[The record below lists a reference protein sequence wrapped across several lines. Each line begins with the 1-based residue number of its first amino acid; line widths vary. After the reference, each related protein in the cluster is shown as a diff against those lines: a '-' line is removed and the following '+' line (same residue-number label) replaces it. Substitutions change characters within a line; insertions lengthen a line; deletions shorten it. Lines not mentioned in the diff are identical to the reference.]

1 MQAADTVS
9 ALTQD
14 EESIAKKAS
23 RCDASTFHVLKER
36 YDEEL
41 HYSLLL
47 NFFIFIQD
55 IISLSSLNQEADSY
69 SLLS

>member
-55 IISLSSLNQEADSY
+55 IISSLSSNQEADSY
-69 SLLS
+69 SL

>member
-1 MQAADTVS
+1 M
-9 ALTQD
+9 QD

-23 RCDASTFHVLKER
+23 RCNASTFHVLKKK

-41 HYSLLL
+41 RHSLLL

-55 IISLSSLNQEADSY
+55 IISSSSLNQEVNSY
-69 SLLS
+69 SL

>member
-1 MQAADTVS
+1 MS

-14 EESIAKKAS
+14 EELIAKKANK
-23 RCDASTFHVLKER
+23 CDASMFCVLRKK

-41 HYSLLL
+41 HCLLLL

-55 IISLSSLNQEADSY
+55 IISSSSSNQEVDSY
-69 SLLS
+69 LL